1 MTLLRLTRP
10 VVVFGR
16 YRLSQD
22 PLRLTADGA
31 PVAVGARA
39 LALLS
44 ALVEADGRPVS
55 FAEFANRIWGRPN
68 VEINSVRVQ
77 VSALRRALGEDRDLI
92 ATMAGF
98 GYRFAGTAKS
108 LEAQS
113 NAPAASEPAPAYPL
127 SAALGIPNPSTT
139 CVPLRRTPFIGRYAE
154 LSELLGL
161 MSTARAITLVGASGL
176 GKTRLAHEVARR
188 VATHFP
194 DGVAAVALSP
204 QSPLESL
211 VRPLA
216 LALRIE
222 RAHDCST
229 PEQLAAA
236 IGARRVLLIIDCG
249 ARLRASLG
257 EVLARLLSATP
268 ALQVIVTATEPLWTN
283 QEQVVAVGPLSAPH
297 HRDFRIEEALA
308 FDACRLLLTRLA
320 VLRDRHRHELGQ
332 RARPD
337 SEMFAALEPDP
348 CAPEAISMAAL
359 VTRRLGGAP
368 LALEL
373 AASAIARRMDDR
385 VPLEAAMLAFASK
398 LDERTAR
405 RTGRADTALSPEAA
419 IAMVV
424 ELLHDELDDETQAQ
438 LRWLGIFGGE
448 FTRDAAIGMLVQTA
462 PPGDGGSADVARTR
476 ARCEAHLDDLLG
488 AGLVERIEGKGAA
501 VLRLPGP
508 VRLFASDA
516 LAQRNELGRAAAAH
530 ARSLVARL
538 ATDLQFGICVAGD
551 DRGGIE
557 LELDELRAALKW
569 SVFNDRFEIAIA
581 LIEASASL
589 WRVLSLATE
598 YVRMIRIVL
607 TRVSASASL
616 RTREEMRLWKAL
628 ANELLLTQGP
638 RQETTAAWRKLYELA
653 SACSDDVYRR
663 HALAGLIECLPETW
677 EMSRTA
683 GALVSFEGIAQPC
696 LKDWRHVEA

>member
-55 FAEFANRIWGRPN
+55 FAELANRIWGRPN
-68 VEINSVRVQ
+68 VEINSVQVQ
-77 VSALRRALGEDRDLI
+77 VSVLRRALGEDRDLI

-98 GYRFAGTAKS
+98 GYRFAGSAKS

-113 NAPAASEPAPAYPL
+113 QAPAASESAPAYPL
-127 SAALGIPNPSTT
+127 SAALGIPNPSTA

-188 VATHFP
+188 VASHFP
-194 DGVAAVALSP
+194 DGIGAVALSP
-204 QSPLESL
+204 QSPPENL

-222 RAHDCST
+222 RANDCST
-229 PEQLAAA
+229 HEQLAAA
-236 IGARRVLLIIDCG
+236 IGARRLLLIVDCC

-268 ALQVIVTATEPLWTN
+268 ALQVIVTSTEPLWIS
-283 QEQVVAVGPLSAPH
+283 QEQVVAVGPLSAPYL
-297 HRDFRIEEALA
+297 RDFRIEEALA

-320 VLRDRHRHELGQ
+320 VLRDTDRHKLSQ
-332 RARPD
+332 RARTD
-337 SEMFAALEPDP
+337 ADRSAAIEPDG
-348 CAPEAISMAAL
+348 CAPDAVSMAAL

-373 AASAIARRMDDR
+373 AASAIAHRMNDG
-385 VPLEAAMLAFASK
+385 VPLEAAMQAFANT
-398 LDERTAR
+398 LDERVAR
-405 RTGRADTALSPEAA
+405 RAGRADTALSPEAA
-419 IAMVV
+419 IATVV
-424 ELLHDELDDETQAQ
+424 ELLHDDLDDETRAQ

-448 FTRDAAIGMLVQTA
+448 FSRDAAIGMLVQIA
-462 PPGDGGSADVARTR
+462 PPGDGSNADAARTR
-476 ARCEAHLDDLLG
+476 ARCEAHLDGLRG
-488 AGLVERIEGKGAA
+488 VGLVERIEGKGAA

-538 ATDLQFGICVAGD
+538 STDLQFGVCPAGD
-551 DRGGIE
+551 ERGRIE

-581 LIEASASL
+581 LIEASAPI

-598 YVRMIRIVL
+598 YLRMIRIVL

-638 RQETTAAWRKLYELA
+638 RHETTAAWRKLYELA
-653 SACSDDVYRR
+653 SACADDVYRR

-677 EMSRTA
+677 EMRRTG
-683 GALVSFEGIAQPC
+683 GALPAYEGIARPC
-696 LKDWRHVEA
+696 LEDWRQVEA

>member
-10 VVVFGR
+10 DVVFGR

-22 PLRLTADGA
+22 PLRLTAAGV

-55 FAEFANRIWGRPN
+55 FAELANRIWGRPN
-68 VEINSVRVQ
+68 VEINSVQVQ
-77 VSALRRALGEDRDLI
+77 VSALRRALGDDRDLI

-98 GYRFAGTAKS
+98 GYRFAGSATS
-108 LEAQS
+108 IEAQR
-113 NAPAASEPAPAYPL
+113 NAPAASEPAPAYL
-127 SAALGIPNPSTT
+127 VSAAFGIAHPSTA

-194 DGVAAVALSP
+194 DGIGAVVLSP
-204 QSPLESL
+204 QSPPESL

-216 LALRIE
+216 RALRIE
-222 RAHDCST
+222 QAHDCGT

-236 IGARRVLLIIDCG
+236 IGARRMLLIVDCC

-257 EVLARLLSATP
+257 DVLARLLTATP
-268 ALQVIVTATEPLWTN
+268 ALQVIVTATEPLWIS
-283 QEQVVAVGPLSAPH
+283 QEQVVVVGPLSAPH

-308 FDACRLLLTRLA
+308 FDACRLLHTRLA
-320 VLRDRHRHELGQ
+320 VLRDMRRHKLGQ
-332 RARPD
+332 QARAD
-337 SEMFAALEPDP
+337 SDVFAALAPDG
-348 CAPEAISMAAL
+348 CAPDAVSMAAR
-359 VTRRLGGAP
+359 VARRLGGAP

-373 AASAIARRMDDR
+373 AASAIAHRMDDR
-385 VPLEAAMLAFASK
+385 LPLEAAMLAFANM

-405 RTGRADTALSPEAA
+405 RMGRADAVLSPEAGIA
-419 IAMVV
+419 IVI

-438 LRWLGIFGGE
+438 LRWLGVFSGE
-448 FTRDAAIGMLVQTA
+448 FTRDAAVGMLVEIA
-462 PPGDGGSADVARTR
+462 PPGDGSNADAARTR

-516 LAQRNELGRAAAAH
+516 LVQKNELGRAAAAH

-538 ATDLQFGICVAGD
+538 SMDLQLGVCAAGD
-551 DRGGIE
+551 ERGRIE
-557 LELDELRAALKW
+557 LELDELRAALRW

-581 LIEASASL
+581 LVEASAPL
-589 WRVLSLATE
+589 WRGLSLATE
-598 YVRMIRIVL
+598 YLRMIRIVL
-607 TRVSASASL
+607 TRISASAAR

-628 ANELLLTQGP
+628 ANELLLTQGL
-638 RQETTAAWRKLYELA
+638 RHEATAAWRKLYELA
-653 SACSDDVYRR
+653 SACADDVYRR
-663 HALAGLIECLPETW
+663 HALVGLIECLPETW
-677 EMSRTA
+677 EPSRTGGVLA
-683 GALVSFEGIAQPC
+683 PCEGIAQPC
-696 LKDWRHVEA
+696 LKDWRQVEA

>member
-16 YRLSQD
+16 YRLSRD
-22 PLRLTADGA
+22 PLRLTADGV

-55 FAEFANRIWGRPN
+55 FAELANRIWGRSN
-68 VEINSVRVQ
+68 VEINSVQVQ

-98 GYRFAGTAKS
+98 GYRFAGS
-108 LEAQS
+108 VSLLEAQS
-113 NAPAASEPAPAYPL
+113 TAPAAREPAPAYPL
-127 SAALGIPNPSTT
+127 SAALGIPDPSTA
-139 CVPLRRTPFIGRYAE
+139 CSPLRRTPFIGRYAE

-161 MSTARAITLVGASGL
+161 MSTSRAITLVGAAGL

-194 DGVAAVALSP
+194 DGIGSVALSP
-204 QSPLESL
+204 QMPPEGL

-222 RAHDCST
+222 QAHDCST

-236 IGARRVLLIIDCG
+236 VGGRRLLLIVDCC

-257 EVLARLLSATP
+257 EVIARLLTATP
-268 ALQVIVTATEPLWTN
+268 ALQVIVTSTEPLWIGH
-283 QEQVVAVGPLSAPH
+283 EQVVTVGPLSAPH

-308 FDACRLLLTRLA
+308 SDACRLLLTRFA
-320 VLRDRHRHELGQ
+320 ILRDAHRHKLG
-332 RARPD
+332 RRSRIDAD
-337 SEMFAALEPDP
+337 VVAALEADGCTP
-348 CAPEAISMAAL
+348 AAVSMAAL
-359 VTRRLGGAP
+359 LTRRLGGAP

-373 AASAIARRMDDR
+373 AAAAVAHCMDDR
-385 VPLEAAMLAFASK
+385 VPLEAALLTFASK
-398 LDERTAR
+398 LDERMTR
-405 RTGRADTALSPEAA
+405 LGGKADTALSPEAA

-424 ELLHDELDDETQAQ
+424 GLLHDELDDETQAQ
-438 LRWLGIFGGE
+438 LRWLGIFSGE
-448 FTRDAAIGMLVQTA
+448 FTRDAAIGMLVQIA
-462 PPGDGGSADVARTR
+462 PPGDGGSEDAARTR
-476 ARCEAHLDDLLG
+476 AQCESRLDDLLS
-488 AGLVERIEGKGAA
+488 AGLIERIERKGAV
-501 VLRLPGP
+501 VLRLPVP

-516 LAQRNELGRAAAAH
+516 LAQKNELGRVAAAH

-538 ATDLQFGICVAGD
+538 ATDLQLGVCAAGD
-551 DRGGIE
+551 ERGRFE

-581 LIEASASL
+581 LIEASAPL
-589 WRVLSLATE
+589 WRALSLAKE
-598 YVRMIRIVL
+598 YVRMIRTVL
-607 TRVSASASL
+607 TRVGASASL

-638 RQETTAAWRKLYELA
+638 RHETTAAWRKLYELA
-653 SACSDDVYRR
+653 SACADDVYRR

-677 EMSRTA
+677 EMWRGG
-683 GALVSFEGIAQPC
+683 GALVSFEGNAQPC
-696 LKDWRHVEA
+696 LKDRRHVEA